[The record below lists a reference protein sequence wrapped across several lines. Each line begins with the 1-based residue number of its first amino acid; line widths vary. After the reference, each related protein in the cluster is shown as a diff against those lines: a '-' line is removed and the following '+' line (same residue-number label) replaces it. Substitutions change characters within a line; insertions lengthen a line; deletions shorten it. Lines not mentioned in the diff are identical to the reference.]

1 MSLGSKAAIGWLV
14 CGAIATAAFAQ
25 IPATAIKPPDKPA
38 VAGAAGKAGT
48 SAQRAKASLEPL
60 LQQGTDALA
69 AGQYQPAREAFL
81 DAIGID
87 PRNVKAHHG
96 LALCMVAQKEV
107 AKAQAELDKALTMTQ
122 TPDRALVLNAIAC
135 NMATHM
141 HMRAAK
147 LAKDYLTAHPKELDE
162 PMVNAL
168 GTALSAAT
176 AAERKNRFFGDCT
189 SFYMIANQRLEAAR
203 PGYKRFGS
211 QWFTAEQADA
221 KTKALATQQKK
232 LDTLSDAIATAE
244 ERMQPAVKE
253 LQRQQFLLLHG
264 ELPGNYYIERAQ
276 AAYDAAQAAVTAAQ
290 ERYDALESSLEL
302 PKFPTEVA
310 MVTMDA
316 TTAPPITTEVAVA
329 SVEPPKIE
337 IKPKPRPVK
346 TKPAAATD
354 TGKPTEAVKPPEP
367 VEALAPPK
375 PTTPRKVR
383 ITQYAAAF
391 PVASDLVVTSSAIIE
406 DGVTLQL
413 QSADGQPINATLVR
427 KDENTGLALL
437 RVEGKT
443 LNPLALADGFKGGAV
458 TCASFP
464 TVDLFS
470 PAAQAITGTAT
481 PPKDGWTISLNIHPR
496 LAGCPVLASGHVVG
510 VCVAPRDAERGKL
523 PAVTLDQL
531 KTFLGSDVTPPK
543 GAGDAAGSL
552 LQLVTTRETAG

>member
-1 MSLGSKAAIGWLV
+1 MLFGKKAVAGWLL
-14 CGAIATAAFAQ
+14 CGVMAGAVYSQT
-25 IPATAIKPPDKPA
+25 PASAVKPPAKPA
-38 VAGAAGKAGT
+38 VAATAAGT

-60 LQQGTDALA
+60 LQQGMDALA

-81 DAIGID
+81 DAIAID

-107 AKAQAELDKALTMTQ
+107 AKAQGVLDKAFTFTT

-147 LAKDYLTAHPKELDE
+147 LAKDYLSAHPKDQDE

-176 AAERKNRFFGDCT
+176 APERKNRFFSECT
-189 SFYMIANQRLEAAR
+189 SFYIIANQRLEGAR
-203 PGYKRFGS
+203 PGYKRFGAE
-211 QWFTAEQADA
+211 WYTADQADA
-221 KTKALATQQKK
+221 KTKALASQQKK
-232 LDTLSDAIATAE
+232 LDALSDAIATAE
-244 ERMQPAVKE
+244 ERMQPAAKE
-253 LQRQQFLLLHG
+253 LAHQQFLLTRG
-264 ELPGNYYIERAQ
+264 EAPGNYYIERAQ
-276 AAYDAAQAAVTAAQ
+276 AAFDSAQASVTAA
-290 ERYDALESSLEL
+290 EEKYEALLNSLQT
-302 PKFPTEVA
+302 PRFPPEVA
-310 MVTMDA
+310 MVSMDA
-316 TTAPPITTEVAVA
+316 VTAPPITTAVAVA
-329 SVEPPKIE
+329 SVDPPKME

-346 TKPAAATD
+346 PKPSDA
-354 TGKPTEAVKPPEP
+354 GKPTEAAKPPEP
-367 VEALAPPK
+367 VEITLAPPR

-391 PVASDLVVTSSAIIE
+391 PVSGDLVVTSSAIVE

-413 QSADGQPINATLVR
+413 QSGDGQPITATLLR
-427 KDENTGLALL
+427 KDENLGLALL

-443 LNPLALADGFKGGAV
+443 LKPLGLAEAFNGGPV

-470 PAAQAITGTAT
+470 PAAQAITGTALA
-481 PPKDGWTISLNIHPR
+481 PKEGWTISLNVHPR
-496 LAGCPVLASGHVVG
+496 LAGSPVLANARVVG

-523 PAVTLDQL
+523 PTVTLEQL
-531 KTFLGSDVTPPK
+531 KTFLGTDVTAPSAPSN
-543 GAGDAAGSL
+543 DAASAL
-552 LQLVTTRETAG
+552 LQLVTTRETGG

>member
-1 MSLGSKAAIGWLV
+1 MLLGSKALTGCLI
-14 CGAIATAAFAQ
+14 CGSVATAAMAQ
-25 IPATAIKPPDKPA
+25 IPATASKPPAKPA
-38 VAGAAGKAGT
+38 VATAGVAAAT

-81 DAIGID
+81 DAIAID

-107 AKAQAELDKALTMTQ
+107 AKAQATLDKALTMTQ

-135 NMATHM
+135 NMATHT

-176 AAERKNRFFGDCT
+176 AAERKNRFFSDCT

-211 QWFTAEQADA
+211 QWFTADQADA

-232 LDTLSDAIATAE
+232 LDALSDAIATAE

-276 AAYDAAQAAVTAAQ
+276 AAYDSAQAAVTAAQ
-290 ERYDALESSLEL
+290 EKYDAMEASLEI
-302 PKFPTEVA
+302 PRFPAEVA
-310 MVTMDA
+310 MVTMDS
-316 TTAPPITTEVAVA
+316 TTAPPISTEVAVA

-346 TKPAAATD
+346 PKPVATD

-367 VEALAPPK
+367 VEITLAPPK
-375 PTTPRKVR
+375 PAPRKVR

-427 KDENTGLALL
+427 KDENMGLALL
-437 RVEGKT
+437 RVEGRT
-443 LNPLALADGFKGGAV
+443 LNPLALADGFKGGPV

-470 PAAQAITGTAT
+470 PAAQAITGNAT
-481 PPKDGWTISLNIHPR
+481 PPKEGWTISLNIHPR
-496 LAGCPVLASGHVVG
+496 LAGSPVLASGHVVG

-543 GAGDAAGSL
+543 AAGDAASSL